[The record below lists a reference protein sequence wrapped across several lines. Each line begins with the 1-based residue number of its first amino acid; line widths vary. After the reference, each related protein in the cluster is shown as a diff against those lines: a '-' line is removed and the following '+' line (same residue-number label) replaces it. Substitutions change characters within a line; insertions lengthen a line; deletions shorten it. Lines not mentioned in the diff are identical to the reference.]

1 LTDKTIKIE
10 REGGLPYTFISI
22 NGIHYKVILDFG
34 SSAAFSL
41 SKDKLAKQLLEQ
53 YEFTDNERE
62 RHTPLMDFKRL
73 KKKSELCLYSNWET
87 WDLKM
92 LVQKSMSKVRPE

>member
-1 LTDKTIKIE
+1 LTDKTIKIK
-10 REGGLPYTFISI
+10 REGGSPYTFISI
-22 NGIHYKVILDFG
+22 NGIHYKVSLDFG

-53 YEFTDNERE
+53 YEFTDNDRE

-73 KKKSELCLYSNWET
+73 KKKSELCLY
-87 WDLKM
+87 
-92 LVQKSMSKVRPE
+92 